1 MIVSVFVRR
10 LKEGRT
16 FEEFVAEWEADKGF
30 GVPTRVFNSVSLE
43 DPRDILTIG
52 FVAVSIEE
60 LVEGLKDVAPQESIR
75 HDRTETVI
83 ESTTLKC
90 MYDVKTEHDFTN
102 DPRVIEL
109 GSHESLL
116 MGLIAERGQ

>member
-60 LVEGLKDVAPQESIR
+60 LVEGLKDVASQESIR
-75 HDRTETVI
+75 HDRIETVI

-102 DPRVIEL
+102 DPRVIE
-109 GSHESLL
+109 SLL
-116 MGLIAERGQ
+116 MGLVAERGQ